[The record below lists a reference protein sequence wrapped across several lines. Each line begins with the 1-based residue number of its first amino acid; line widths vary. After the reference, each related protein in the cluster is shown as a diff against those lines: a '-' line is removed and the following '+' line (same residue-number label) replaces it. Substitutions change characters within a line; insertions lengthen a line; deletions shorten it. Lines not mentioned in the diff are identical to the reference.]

1 MSFFIA
7 DAWAQ
12 QAPQEPNLWLNLLP
26 LVALFVVFYFIL
38 IRPQTQRAKKHRD
51 MLAGL
56 TRGDE
61 VVTTGGLVGR
71 IVEIGDSFVDLEI
84 ADKVVAKVQKQALGA
99 ILPKGTLKKKA

>member
-12 QAPQEPNLWLNLLP
+12 QAPQQPSLWMNLLP

-61 VVTTGGLVGR
+61 VVTTGGMAGR
-71 IVEIGDSFVDLEI
+71 IVEIGDSFVELEI
-84 ADKVVAKVQKQALGA
+84 ADKVVVKVQKQALGA

>member
-12 QAPQEPNLWLNLLP
+12 QAPQQPSLWMNLLP

-61 VVTTGGLVGR
+61 VVTTGGMAGR

-84 ADKVVAKVQKQALGA
+84 ADKVVVKVQKQALGA